1 MRSRSRRLL
10 LAVIAVTGSVGA
22 GALLTAGAATAASAG
37 AGAARRAATTSRP
50 FLDQFSSTN
59 VVASTVPAGGAAAGD
74 QNPYGVAVVRR
85 TTGKLTRG
93 DVLVSNFND
102 TANHQ
107 GTGSSIVEVSPS
119 GKARV
124 FAVVPPPTSTR
135 ATGLTTALVAL
146 RSGFVIVGSLPAPGG
161 NSSAATAGA
170 LTIINPAGHVVANYT
185 APDING
191 PWDMTALDRG
201 QTVTLFVTN
210 VLNGT
215 LAAHGK
221 VVKRGTVV
229 RLELNIPSHRVPQ
242 VVSNRVI
249 ATGFAEHTDPNAL
262 VVGPTGV
269 GLGSDGTLFV
279 ADSDRSRIAAIP
291 SALTRTRPMGGGGVT
306 VAMGGSLMDPLG
318 LAIAP
323 DGHILTVN
331 GADGNIVE
339 TTPSGHQVATK
350 TLVPNGAG
358 DLFGLALAPRA
369 RGIYFVNDSGSGPG
383 ANSLDVFR

>member
-1 MRSRSRRLL
+1 MRGKSRRLRTVV
-10 LAVIAVTGSVGA
+10 AVAMLVGA
-22 GALLTAGAATAASAG
+22 GALLAAGAATAAP
-37 AGAARRAATTSRP
+37 AGAAAARRTAMTSMP
-50 FLDQFSSTN
+50 FLDRFSSTN
-59 VVASTVPAGGAAAGD
+59 VIASTVPASGPAAGD
-74 QNPYGVAVVRR
+74 QNPYGVAVVGR

-102 TANHQ
+102 TNNHQ
-107 GTGSSIVEVSPS
+107 GTGSSIVDVSPS

-124 FAVVPPPTSTR
+124 FAVVPPPTSTP

-146 RSGFVIVGSLPAPGG
+146 RSGCVIVGSLPAPGG

-170 LTIINPAGHVVANYT
+170 LTIIDSRGRVVANYT
-185 APDING
+185 ARDING

-201 QTVTLFVTN
+201 RTATLFVTN

-215 LAAHGK
+215 VAANGN
-221 VVKRGTVV
+221 VVNRGTVV
-229 RLELNIPSHRVPQ
+229 RLQLSIRGHRVPQ

-269 GLGSDGTLFV
+269 GLGSDGTLYV
-279 ADSDRSRIAAIP
+279 ADSDQSRIAAIP
-291 SALTRTRPMGGGGVT
+291 RALTRTHPLSGGGVT

-318 LAIAP
+318 MAIAP
-323 DGHILTVN
+323 NGHIITAN
-331 GADGNIVE
+331 GGDGNIVE
-339 TTPSGHQVATK
+339 TTPTGDQVATK
-350 TLVPNGAG
+350 TLVPDGAG
-358 DLFGLALAPRA
+358 DLFGLALVPHA